1 MVRIEMPFVGVDN
14 MNKYE
19 ISNFISLKEAAIKPA
34 DFTILIGPQASGKSV
49 VAKIVYLF
57 RSFPRLL
64 HHTLLQNKGKREL
77 DGEYLRL
84 FRTIFPDYSWENKAF
99 RLCHTTE
106 HGDICFEGNPK
117 SRGRPVTIKYSDHY
131 AKLITN
137 AQYMNKRLHENLE
150 KEMKTRQKQRRLVDQ
165 EYEYGFRLA
174 NVIREKIDFGYNQS
188 VDSPVFIPSGR
199 SFFSSLEKNVFA
211 FLANN
216 INIDHFLKE
225 FGNTYNTAKSVIS
238 FLKYED
244 NMDIEKELRLME
256 EVVGGTYFQERR
268 LGKEWIISEG
278 GRKTEVVHT
287 SSGQQEALPLLVVLT
302 TLPFLSKD
310 KGNLYIV
317 EEPEAHLFPRTQKN
331 VLEKIVRIYHQTNRS
346 STYLITT
353 HSPYILSV
361 ANVLIKGGVL
371 QKKYSS
377 NSLANANEEE
387 KSDRL
392 NKLYKIVPREHQI
405 PPGKI
410 EALLVESGTI
420 KSIVDNSTGLINDEA
435 IDYVSESIADDFDKL
450 INLDYLVHDDA

>member
-1 MVRIEMPFVGVDN
+1 

-19 ISNFISLKEAAIKPA
+19 VSNFLSLKEAEIKPS

-64 HHTLLQNKGKREL
+64 HHTLVQNKGKREL

-106 HGDICFEGNPK
+106 HGDICFEGNPN
-117 SRGRPVTIKYSDHY
+117 SRGRPVTIKYSEHY

-137 AQYMNKRLHENLE
+137 AQYLNKRLHETIE
-150 KEMKTRQKQRRLVDQ
+150 KEMKTKQKHRRLIDQ
-165 EYEYGFRLA
+165 DYEYGFRLA
-174 NVIREKIDFGYNQS
+174 TVIRKKLDFGYNQS
-188 VDSPVFIPSGR
+188 VQSPVFIPSGR

-225 FGNTYNTAKSVIS
+225 FGSTYNNAKSI
-238 FLKYED
+238 LDIITYED
-244 NMDIEKELRLME
+244 DQDIKKELSLIE
-256 EVVGGTYFQERR
+256 EVIGGKYFQERR
-268 LGKEWIISEG
+268 LGKEWIISES

-287 SSGQQEALPLLVVLT
+287 SSGQQEALPLLIVLT
-302 TLPFLSKD
+302 TLPFIAKD
-310 KGNLYIV
+310 IREMSNLYIV
-317 EEPEAHLFPRTQKN
+317 EEPEAHLFPRAQKH
-331 VLEKIVRIYHQTNRS
+331 VLEKIVRIYHQTNERN
-346 STYLITT
+346 TYLITT

-361 ANVLIKGGVL
+361 ANVLIKGGIL
-371 QKKYSS
+371 QKKFSS
-377 NSLANANEEE
+377 DSLENEMIKE

-392 NKLYKIVPREHQI
+392 NKLNKIVPREHQI

-410 EALLVESGTI
+410 EALLVENGTI
-420 KSIVDNSTGLINDEA
+420 KSIIDPLTGLINDDA
-435 IDYVSESIADDFDKL
+435 IDYVSESIATDFDGL
-450 INLDYLVHDDA
+450 LDLEHDDV